1 MSKEEYDVLIWVTGN
16 FANEFNLAAMLV
28 MISIST
34 VTFLSYYASKIQ
46 AYILYRSDV
55 DFWTNTLSV

>member
-28 MISIST
+28 MISISAI
-34 VTFLSYYASKIQ
+34 TFINYYANKIQ
-46 AYILYRSDV
+46 AYIRYRSDV
-55 DFWTNTLSV
+55 DFWTNTLTV